1 MLGAV
6 EFARPCVFAPTPR
19 DSFPHL
25 WILLKFTALRET
37 FRPGGAVRASLP
49 HDNLKPS
56 KYRQAGLHRQCSL
69 SGTCCSHPTRGN
81 AALRPIHHAAACVA
95 AATTKLPANLVSGPQ
110 PERSVKAP
118 FIVGEDCD
126 STESLLLQCGQD
138 YESGPLTLSG
148 LSATLSMSSYEKSQE
163 PYLYDAAATRPNQ
176 DPSYASFTQP
186 FASQYTDAQARA
198 SHEPSSVEMPYIPI
212 SGYESRGSSSY
223 PAAFPFIDASS
234 RSLQLPGPPPE
245 ITSYH
250 PTKGVAGEKFTINLR
265 SRWELTSQTNIYFYT
280 IMFGTKRCET
290 SQMKVTQSDNYYF
303 YSTTT
308 EIPSPPLSTNSLLDN
323 QVRLQMKIEDA
334 YGREYDVVEVG
345 DFTYSDLAAS
355 YNSYNPVQDVPRK
368 RKYSGESEDYIRPEP
383 KRISSQRLYS
393 KPRETAGGY
402 ATGHGSPS
410 PVTPYL
416 QPSLPSGLYSTGY
429 ERVQPQQTQS
439 YIHPGGMNYSQN
451 IKAQSPN
458 MPSYS
463 PYSTVTQPRRS
474 PASLAATPA
483 RTPAMPSPASLAN
496 PQLIR
501 TSTIQVP
508 SNRGTPGP
516 SHPQAFNP
524 YLMYPNSKAILK
536 IDGDLEK
543 MGDLDKWSLDE
554 RDTKRRLVQFRRS
567 QSGSTITTT
576 FEPVSPEQRSPNSI
590 CVSCIWWEEKN
601 ECYITSVDTIFL
613 LESLVGVR
621 FTVEEKNRI
630 RRNLEGFRPA
640 TVSKTKVDSEEFF
653 KVIMG
658 FPNPKPRN
666 IEKDVKVFPWKI
678 LAHALKK
685 IISKYSAS
693 YSSTAG
699 ALESNDLH
707 RNTSPRS
714 VASSS
719 GPLAYATGLPLAKL
733 HSPKSKASAGLGVSG
748 GLPTELPV
756 SVPQLAPSLQGL
768 SPWPASA
775 HLPVAHAAPNFPYS
789 TGRSAWEYGGYLD
802 SPASA
807 PLPTTQ
813 SLQRPGSASDAG
825 HAPGSEAYQRYG
837 QRTSHA

>member
-1 MLGAV
+1 
-6 EFARPCVFAPTPR
+6 
-19 DSFPHL
+19 
-25 WILLKFTALRET
+25 
-37 FRPGGAVRASLP
+37 
-49 HDNLKPS
+49 
-56 KYRQAGLHRQCSL
+56 
-69 SGTCCSHPTRGN
+69 
-81 AALRPIHHAAACVA
+81 
-95 AATTKLPANLVSGPQ
+95 
-110 PERSVKAP
+110 
-118 FIVGEDCD
+118 
-126 STESLLLQCGQD
+126 
-138 YESGPLTLSG
+138 
-148 LSATLSMSSYEKSQE
+148 
-163 PYLYDAAATRPNQ
+163 
-176 DPSYASFTQP
+176 
-186 FASQYTDAQARA
+186 
-198 SHEPSSVEMPYIPI
+198 
-212 SGYESRGSSSY
+212 
-223 PAAFPFIDASS
+223 
-234 RSLQLPGPPPE
+234 
-245 ITSYH
+245 
-250 PTKGVAGEKFTINLR
+250 
-265 SRWELTSQTNIYFYT
+265 
-280 IMFGTKRCET
+280 MFGTKRCET
-290 SQMKVTQSDNYYF
+290 SQMKVTQSENYYF

-308 EIPSPPLSTNSLLDN
+308 DIPSPPLSTNSLLDN

-334 YGREYDVVEVG
+334 YGREFDVVEVG
-345 DFTYSDLAAS
+345 DFTYVDLASYAS
-355 YNSYNPVQDVPRK
+355 YNPAQDVPRK
-368 RKYSGESEDYIRPEP
+368 RKYSGESEDPSDYMRPGP

-393 KPRETAGGY
+393 KPREGSGSY

-416 QPSLPSGLYSTGY
+416 QPSLPSGLYSSGY
-429 ERVQPQQTQS
+429 ERVQPQQPQS
-439 YIHPGGMNYSQN
+439 YIHPGGMNYPQT

-458 MPSYS
+458 MPA
-463 PYSTVTQPRRS
+463 
-474 PASLAATPA
+474 PASIAATPT

-501 TSTIQVP
+501 TSTIQAP

-516 SHPQAFNP
+516 PHAQAFNP

-543 MGDLDKWSLDE
+543 MGDLEKWSLDE
-554 RDTKRRLVQFRRS
+554 RDAKRRLVQFRRS

-576 FEPVSPEQRSPNSI
+576 FDPVSPEQRSPNSI

-699 ALESNDLH
+699 ALESNDPH

-719 GPLAYATGLPLAKL
+719 GSLAYATAGLPLAKL
-733 HSPKSKASAGLGVSG
+733 QSPKSKASAGLGMSG

-775 HLPVAHAAPNFPYS
+775 HLPVAH
-789 TGRSAWEYGGYLD
+789 
-802 SPASA
+802 
-807 PLPTTQ
+807 
-813 SLQRPGSASDAG
+813 
-825 HAPGSEAYQRYG
+825 
-837 QRTSHA
+837 